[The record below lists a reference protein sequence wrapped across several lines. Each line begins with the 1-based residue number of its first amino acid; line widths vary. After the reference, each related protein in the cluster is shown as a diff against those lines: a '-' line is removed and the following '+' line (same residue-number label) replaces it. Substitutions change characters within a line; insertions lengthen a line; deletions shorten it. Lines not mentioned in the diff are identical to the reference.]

1 MGREQSENIQLT
13 LKLHGLSNIVRVLKD
28 EYAAAKGV
36 FFLARYGMLKDM
48 LRTAVTRINEYDPD
62 KNTFGD
68 NVRALAVKEEKTRVL
83 SNMSKQDIIEDSEKI
98 RDQINLI
105 QHLDENY
112 RGAKR
117 MLPPRKYGEMKRI
130 AKRVIQQL

>member
-13 LKLHGLSNIVRVLKD
+13 LKLHGLSRIVHVLKE
-28 EYAAAKGV
+28 EYAEAKGV
-36 FFLARYGMLKDM
+36 FFLVRYGRLKDM
-48 LRTAVTRINEYDPD
+48 IRTAITRINEYDPD
-62 KNTFGD
+62 NNSFGD

-83 SNMSKQDIIEDSEKI
+83 SKMSKEDVIEDSEKI
-98 RDQINLI
+98 RNKINLI
-105 QHLDENY
+105 QHLDEDY